1 MGIRIARSWKKNG
14 HAGYCVCLQL
24 SLAVVVGGLWNQI
37 HSTASA
43 EDRASTQPA
52 EKSAEV
58 NDAERIAAALKL
70 GLPMVQKAATRYPDH
85 RKCFSCHHQTLPLL
99 AMTSGRASGA
109 TIDETVLKT
118 QAEFTQASFQKQKED
133 LLAGKGIGGKAMTVG
148 YGLWALR
155 LANWPADEITEAMVE
170 YLLKTQSEDGHWEL
184 HSIRPP
190 MEDSTAMCA
199 VLVIAG
205 LRKYAGESQQA
216 EMEKVVAKAGA
227 WLAGATPRSQE
238 DKAARLW
245 GSHLLSSSREDLN
258 AARDAVLAGQREDG
272 GWAQLEEMASD
283 AYATGQ
289 TLFVLRSTGF
299 DVTAPAYRRG
309 VAFLLATQ
317 RDDGS
322 WFVQTRSKPVQVYFD
337 NGDPHGANQFIST
350 PTTCW
355 ALSALAMPP
364 R

>member
-1 MGIRIARSWKKNG
+1 MSLRITRSWKKTG
-14 HAGYCVCLQL
+14 HIAYRACLLL
-24 SLAVVVGGLWNQI
+24 SLVASGLWNR
-37 HSTASA
+37 ASSMGHA
-43 EDRASTQPA
+43 EDRVSAAPA
-52 EKSAEV
+52 EKPADTT
-58 NDAERIAAALKL
+58 DADRIAAALKL
-70 GLPMVQKAATRYPDH
+70 GLPLVQKAATRYPDH

-99 AMTSGRASGA
+99 AMSSGREWGA

-118 QAEFTQASFQKQKED
+118 QAEFTQTAFQKQKED

-148 YGLWALR
+148 YGLWGLR
-155 LANWPADEITEAMVE
+155 LANWPADEITEAMVA

-199 VLVIAG
+199 VLAIAG
-205 LRKYAGESQQA
+205 MRKYACESQQA
-216 EMEKVVAKAGA
+216 EMEKAVATTSA
-227 WLAGATPRSQE
+227 WLAGVMPRSQE

-245 GSHLLSSSREDLN
+245 GAHLLNGAQQDVNTARE
-258 AARDAVLAGQREDG
+258 AVLSTQREDG
-272 GWAQLEEMASD
+272 GWAQLDEMVSD

-299 DVTAPAYRRG
+299 DTASSAYRRG

-322 WFVQTRSKPVQVYFD
+322 WLVQTRSKPVQVYFD
-337 NGDPHGANQFIST
+337 NGDPHGTNQFIST
-350 PTTCW
+350 PATCW
-355 ALSALAMPP
+355 ALSALAVPP